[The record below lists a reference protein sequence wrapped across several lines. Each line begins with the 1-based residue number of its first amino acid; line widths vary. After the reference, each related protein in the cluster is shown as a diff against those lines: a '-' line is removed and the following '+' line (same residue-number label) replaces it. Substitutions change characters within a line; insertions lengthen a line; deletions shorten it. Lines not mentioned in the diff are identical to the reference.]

1 MGSITQSNIPKASA
15 VTVSVKKLPNGTL
28 KQFENQTTAIS
39 PSGGEYEISSFSAL
53 NGDVFTNTGTRAP
66 HVMEFTTIYT
76 DGETTEQGDLYD
88 YLKTE
93 VGKDVEVVYKP
104 KGASSGITFT
114 LTGVLYRLDVPSA
127 SADDNSMTY
136 TWAVS
141 GSLALS

>member
-1 MGSITQSNIPKASA
+1 MGIAQTSIPKASA
-15 VTVSVKKLPNGTL
+15 VTVSVKKLPSGTA
-28 KQFENQTTAIS
+28 KNFEDQTTAIS
-39 PSGGEYEISSFSAL
+39 PSGGEYELSSFSAL
-53 NGDVFTNTGTRAP
+53 NGDVFTNTGARAP

-76 DGETTEQGDLYD
+76 DGEATDLYD

-127 SADDNSMTY
+127 SADDNSMNY

-141 GSLALS
+141 GSLVLS